1 MTNRSKTQMGRPNRA
16 FRLLATTALAA
27 SASLPAADLAF
38 AQSTIELDEITVT
51 ARKRNERLWDVPF
64 TVDAQTRQQ
73 LDEKRAYDAPSALKD
88 VAGVYMPG
96 FGDRSTSFLIMRG
109 VGPILFPL
117 GPDDSSA
124 LTFVDGTPLP
134 IGSSNANY
142 LDLERVEVLKGPQS
156 TLFGRNTTGGAV
168 NLVPMLPDETWKG
181 YLRAEYGT
189 QNHRIL
195 EGAVGGPLIKDKLGA
210 RLAFRLR
217 GIDGY
222 VNNVVGPDLG
232 REQSATGRLTLR
244 FTPTDRTTWTVSG
257 SADGTDG
264 VPVYYTLKGDGFPI
278 QAAQNLG
285 RESVKSYALQSKFE
299 HSFEHFTFTS
309 QTSYNTIRSDLTYNG
324 ADFYLGSRITG
335 LPTSAF
341 GNIAGNYFDRNT
353 DQSRFTQEFRLSSNA
368 GDKLQWV
375 AGASYYRDEAKLFSA
390 RNVFVYGPPVTGF
403 DNLHQTT
410 TGQAIFGEATYPVLE
425 KLKLS
430 LGGRYTREQK
440 EYDGQFYSDGTPGT
454 VPVFAEAGKKDYN
467 FWTGRASLSYEW
479 SDKFTSYASISRGY
493 KSGGFGT
500 FNSLMWAGV
509 PRTPYDSSST
519 IAYELGSRGSFLDDR
534 LKVSAALF
542 YNDVSK
548 EQILTY
554 DLQNFSQRSLNLD
567 TKSYGVELDAS
578 WRINDNWELA
588 GGITYTSTEIT
599 DVPAAAAA
607 TQPGLKKGNQLPQV
621 PEWAGKASVTYRT
634 PLGTL
639 GIAAFGPA
647 NLLARVGY
655 NYIGPRYSEAGNL
668 SKLKAVHL
676 LSARLGLEWEK
687 GEAYIFGENL
697 LDKRYVSFAQPY
709 GTSVLSGAPVYGA
722 VYARGATIGAGTSL
736 KF

>member
-1 MTNRSKTQMGRPNRA
+1 MKRSFSHSASPFM
-16 FRLLATTALAA
+16 LLATTALAGVLCP
-27 SASLPAADLAF
+27 LPEPAR
-38 AQSTIELDEITVT
+38 AQGRDAQVLQLDEITVT
-51 ARKRNERLWDVPF
+51 ARRRDETLRDIPFAVDV
-64 TVDAQTRQQ
+64 QTRAQ
-73 LDEKRAYDAPSALKD
+73 LDEKRSYDAPSALKD
-88 VAGVYMPG
+88 VAGVYIPG

-117 GPDDSSA
+117 GPDDSSV

-168 NLVPMLPDETWKG
+168 NLVPTLPDDTWKG
-181 YLRAEYGT
+181 YLRSEYGT
-189 QNHRIL
+189 QNHRML

-210 RLAFRLR
+210 RIAFRLR

-244 FTPTDRTTWTVSG
+244 FTPTDRTTWTLSG
-257 SADGTDG
+257 SADSSDG
-264 VPVYYTLKGDGFPI
+264 VPVYYALKGDGFPI
-278 QAAQNLG
+278 LAAQNLG
-285 RESVKSYALQSKFE
+285 REVTKNYAFQSKFE

-309 QTSYNTIRSDLTYNG
+309 QTSYNALRADLTYNG
-324 ADFYLGSRITG
+324 ADFFLGSRITG
-335 LPTSAF
+335 LPLDAF
-341 GNIAGNYFDRNT
+341 GNIASNYFDRNI
-353 DQSRFTQEFRLSSNA
+353 DQKRFTQELRLSSNP
-368 GDKLQWV
+368 GETLQWI
-375 AGASYYRDEAKLFSA
+375 AGLAYYRDEAKLFSM
-390 RNVFVYGPPVTGF
+390 RNVFVYGPAVSGF

-410 TGQAIFGEATYPVLE
+410 TGQAVFGEVTYPVIDR
-425 KLKLS
+425 LKLS

-440 EYDGQFYSDGTPGT
+440 KYDGEFWNDGTPGT
-454 VPVFAEAGKKDYN
+454 VPAFGEGGKKDYN
-467 FWTGRASLSYEW
+467 FWTGRASLSYDW
-479 SDKFTSYASISRGY
+479 TDKLTSFASVSRGY

-509 PRTPYDSSST
+509 PRTPYDSSS
-519 IAYELGSRGSFLDDR
+519 IVAYEIGGRGSFLDDR

-548 EQILTY
+548 EQILAY
-554 DLQNFSQRSLNLD
+554 DLQNFAQQSLNLD

-578 WRINDNWELA
+578 WRVTENWEIA

-607 TQPGLKKGNQLPQV
+607 AQAGLKKGNQLPQV
-621 PEWAGKASVTYRT
+621 PEWAGKASVTYRA

-668 SKLKAVHL
+668 AKLKAVHL
-676 LSARLGLEWEK
+676 LSARLGVEWEK
-687 GEAYIFGENL
+687 GEAYLFGENL
-697 LDKRYVSFAQPY
+697 LDKRYVTFAQPY
-709 GTSVLSGAPVYGA
+709 GTSVLTGAPVYGT
-722 VYARGATIGAGTSL
+722 VYARGATMGVGAAI

>member
-1 MTNRSKTQMGRPNRA
+1 MTNRSKTQMGRPTRA

-27 SASLPAADLAF
+27 AALPAADIAL

-88 VAGVYMPG
+88 VAGIYMPG

-117 GPDDSSA
+117 GPDDSSV
-124 LTFVDGTPLP
+124 LTFIDGAPLP

-168 NLVPMLPDETWKG
+168 NLVPVQPDETWKG
-181 YLRAEYGT
+181 YLRTEYGT

-222 VNNVVGPDLG
+222 INNVAGPDLG

-244 FTPTDRTTWTVSG
+244 FTPTDRTTWTLSG
-257 SADGTDG
+257 SIDSSDG

-285 RESVKSYALQSKFE
+285 REVTKNYAFQSKFE
-299 HSFEHFTFTS
+299 HSFEHFIFTS
-309 QTSYNTIRSDLTYNG
+309 QTSYNAIRADLTYNG
-324 ADFYLGSRITG
+324 ADYFLGSRITG
-335 LPTSAF
+335 MPTSAF
-341 GNIAGNYFDRNT
+341 TNIAGNYFDRNI
-353 DQSRFTQEFRLSSNA
+353 DQTRFTQELRLNSNP

-375 AGASYYRDEAKLFSA
+375 AGASYYQDRAKLFSM
-390 RNVFVYGPPVTGF
+390 RNVALYGPAVSGF

-410 TGQAIFGEATYPVLE
+410 TGQAIFGEVTYPVIE

-440 EYDGQFYSDGTPGT
+440 DYDGQFYSDGTPGT
-454 VPVFAEAGKKDYN
+454 VPVFVEAGKRDYN

-479 SDKFTSYASISRGY
+479 NDKFISYASVSRGY

-519 IAYELGSRGSFLDDR
+519 IAYEIGSRASFLDDR

-548 EQILTY
+548 EQILAY
-554 DLQNFSQRSLNLD
+554 DLQNFAQQSLNLD
-567 TKSYGVELDAS
+567 TESYGVELDAS
-578 WRINDNWELA
+578 WRITDNWELA

-607 TQPGLKKGNQLPQV
+607 AQAGLKKGNQLPQV
-621 PEWAGKASVTYRT
+621 PEWAGKASVTYRA

-668 SKLKAVHL
+668 AKLKAVHL
-676 LSARLGLEWEK
+676 LSARLGVEWEK

-697 LDKRYVSFAQPY
+697 LDKRYVTFAQPY
-709 GTSVLSGAPVYGA
+709 GTSVLTGAPVYGA
-722 VYARGATIGAGTSL
+722 VYARGATIGAGASL

>member
-1 MTNRSKTQMGRPNRA
+1 MKRPLSHSA
-16 FRLLATTALAA
+16 SPFMLLATTALAGMLCPLA
-27 SASLPAADLAF
+27 PPAQ
-38 AQSTIELDEITVT
+38 AQGRDTQVLQLDEITVT
-51 ARKRNERLWDVPF
+51 ARRRDETLRDIPF
-64 TVDAQTRQQ
+64 TVDVQTRAQ

-88 VAGVYMPG
+88 VAGVYIPG

-117 GPDDSSA
+117 GPDDSSV

-142 LDLERVEVLKGPQS
+142 LDLDRVEVLKGPQS

-168 NLVPMLPDETWKG
+168 NLVPALPDETWKG
-181 YLRAEYGT
+181 YLRSEYGT

-195 EGAVGGPLIKDKLGA
+195 EGAVGGPLIKDKLGM

-217 GIDGY
+217 GIDGF

-244 FTPTDRTTWTVSG
+244 FTPTDRTTWTLSG
-257 SADGTDG
+257 SADSSDG
-264 VPVYYTLKGDGFPI
+264 VPVYYALKGDGFPI
-278 QAAQNLG
+278 LAAQNLG
-285 RESVKSYALQSKFE
+285 REVTKNYAFQSKFE
-299 HSFEHFTFTS
+299 HRFDHFTFTS
-309 QTSYNTIRSDLTYNG
+309 QTSYNAIRADLTYNG
-324 ADFYLGSRITG
+324 ADFFLGNRVSG
-335 LPTSAF
+335 LPFGAF
-341 GNIAGNYFDRNT
+341 GNIAGNYFDRNI
-353 DQSRFTQEFRLSSNA
+353 DQTRFTQELRLSSNP

-375 AGASYYRDEAKLFSA
+375 AGAAYYRDEAKLFSM
-390 RNVFVYGPPVTGF
+390 RNVFLYGPAVSGF
-403 DNLHQTT
+403 DNLHQAT
-410 TGQAIFGEATYPVLE
+410 TGQAVFGEVTYPVIDR
-425 KLKLS
+425 LKLS

-440 EYDGQFYSDGTPGT
+440 DYDGQFYSDGTPGT
-454 VPVFAEAGKKDYN
+454 VPVFIEAGKKDYN
-467 FWTGRASLSYEW
+467 FWTGRASLAYDW
-479 SDKFTSYASISRGY
+479 TDKVTSFASVSRGY

-509 PRTPYDSSST
+509 PRTPYDSSS
-519 IAYELGSRGSFLDDR
+519 ILSYEIGGRGSFFDDR

-548 EQILTY
+548 EQILAY
-554 DLQNFSQRSLNLD
+554 DLQNFAQQSLNLD
-567 TKSYGVELDAS
+567 TRSYGVELDAT
-578 WRINDNWELA
+578 WRVNENWEIA

-607 TQPGLKKGNQLPQV
+607 AQAGLKKGNQLPQV
-621 PEWAGKASVTYRT
+621 PEWAGKASVTYRA

-668 SKLKAVHL
+668 AKLKPVHL
-676 LSARLGLEWEK
+676 LSARLGVEWEK
-687 GEAYIFGENL
+687 GEAYLFGENL
-697 LDKRYVSFAQPY
+697 LDKRYVTFAQPY
-709 GTSVLSGAPVYGA
+709 GTSVLTGGPVYGT
-722 VYARGATIGAGTSL
+722 VYARGATMGVGAAI

>member
-1 MTNRSKTQMGRPNRA
+1 MKRPLSHSA
-16 FRLLATTALAA
+16 SPFMLLATTALAGM
-27 SASLPAADLAF
+27 LCPLAPPVQ
-38 AQSTIELDEITVT
+38 AQSRDAQVLQLDEITVT
-51 ARKRNERLWDVPF
+51 ARRRDETLRDIPFAVDV
-64 TVDAQTRQQ
+64 QTRAQ
-73 LDEKRAYDAPSALKD
+73 LDEKRSYDAPSALKD
-88 VAGVYMPG
+88 VAGVYIPG

-117 GPDDSSA
+117 GPDDSSV

-168 NLVPMLPDETWKG
+168 NLVPALPDETWKG
-181 YLRAEYGT
+181 YLRSEYGT

-195 EGAVGGPLIKDKLGA
+195 EGAVGGPLIKDKLGM

-222 VNNVVGPDLG
+222 VKNVVGPDLG

-244 FTPTDRTTWTVSG
+244 FTPTDRTTWTLSG
-257 SADGTDG
+257 SADSSDG
-264 VPVYYTLKGDGFPI
+264 VPVYYALKGDGFPI
-278 QAAQNLG
+278 LAAQNLG
-285 RESVKSYALQSKFE
+285 REVTKNYAFQSKFE
-299 HSFEHFTFTS
+299 HRFDHFTFTS
-309 QTSYNTIRSDLTYNG
+309 QTSYNAIRADLTYNG
-324 ADFYLGSRITG
+324 ADFFLGNRVSG
-335 LPTSAF
+335 VPFSAF
-341 GNIAGNYFDRNT
+341 GNIAGNYFDRNI
-353 DQSRFTQEFRLSSNA
+353 DQTRFTQELRLSSNP

-375 AGASYYRDEAKLFSA
+375 AGAAYYRDEAKLFSM
-390 RNVFVYGPPVTGF
+390 RNVFLYGPAVSGF
-403 DNLHQTT
+403 DNLHQAT
-410 TGQAIFGEATYPVLE
+410 TGQAVFGEVTYPVIDR
-425 KLKLS
+425 LKLS

-440 EYDGQFYSDGTPGT
+440 DYDGQFYSDGTPGT
-454 VPVFAEAGKKDYN
+454 VPVFVEAGKKDYN
-467 FWTGRASLSYEW
+467 FWTGRASLAYDW
-479 SDKFTSYASISRGY
+479 TDKVTTFASVSRGY

-509 PRTPYDSSST
+509 PRTPYDSSS
-519 IAYELGSRGSFLDDR
+519 ILSYEIGGRGSFFDDR
-534 LKVSAALF
+534 LKVSASLF

-548 EQILTY
+548 EQILAY
-554 DLQNFSQRSLNLD
+554 DLQNFAQKSLNLD

-578 WRINDNWELA
+578 WRVNENWEIA

-607 TQPGLKKGNQLPQV
+607 AQAGLKKGNQLPQV
-621 PEWAGKASVTYRT
+621 PEWAGKASVTYRA

-668 SKLKAVHL
+668 AQLKPVHL
-676 LSARLGLEWEK
+676 LSARLGVEWEK
-687 GEAYIFGENL
+687 GEAYLFGENL
-697 LDKRYVSFAQPY
+697 LDKRYVTFAQPY
-709 GTSVLSGAPVYGA
+709 GNSVLTGGPVYGT
-722 VYARGATIGAGTSL
+722 VYARGATMGVGASL